1 MKLLCLMISGQESW
15 SSQLSLCFYYIE
27 WDKSYMAWEYIGQ
40 ICWTVN
46 LCQWTPYF
54 FLNSEPLKRSKQ
66 ADVQRRSSPLC
77 GSSHVVPNWR
87 WKGEGQDSSVPTCI
101 TANEIIILQ
110 CSLVWSNCKRK
121 LLGSVSLGELLL
133 WCFHSFT
140 QGEAQHEG
148 WDYETLHVLEVP
160 SLGFA
165 QGGASLCF
173 LSLWILSQIGKIL
186 GVASASCPS
195 AAMLSLSCTE
205 HLQNQHCFLHSLSA

>member
-1 MKLLCLMISGQESW
+1 M
-15 SSQLSLCFYYIE
+15 YY
-27 WDKSYMAWEYIGQ
+27 S
-40 ICWTVN
+40 
-46 LCQWTPYF
+46 
-54 FLNSEPLKRSKQ
+54 
-66 ADVQRRSSPLC
+66 
-77 GSSHVVPNWR
+77 
-87 WKGEGQDSSVPTCI
+87 
-101 TANEIIILQ
+101 NEIIILQ

-165 QGGASLCF
+165 QGGAILCF
-173 LSLWILSQIGKIL
+173 LSLWFLSQIGKIL

-195 AAMLSLSCTE
+195 AGMLSLSCTK
-205 HLQNQHCFLHSLSA
+205 HLQNQQCFWHSLSAQDGDWAILLLTLKISCSRGRQRISGKAVQGTLCQHTVHLLLVLKISRLQAQ